1 MSGAIDLS
9 AVKARAEASRGPSG
23 SPIAGTGGAAGT
35 SSPSEFVVD
44 VTEGN
49 LQGLVERSSQVP
61 VVFEFHSERSSAS
74 AQLSQTL
81 TKLARE
87 GGGTWV
93 QASVDVDAQPRVAQA
108 VGVQSV
114 PTVAVFADGQ
124 PVTAFQEAPPEDE
137 LRQWVSSLIDQ
148 LRDRLPGIAEAERA
162 APAAEAGQP
171 ETPEDPRFTAAEDS
185 LAAGDY
191 AGAEK
196 AYDEILAAEPDN
208 EQARL
213 ALAQTKFAGRTA
225 ELEPSVV
232 MRAGD
237 APDDLDLQCQAAD
250 YQIAHQDIDGGFNRL
265 IEAVRRGSG
274 ADREKARDTLLGL
287 FELFPADD
295 ERVAKARRNLAS
307 ALF

>member
-1 MSGAIDLS
+1 MSGAVDLS

-23 SPIAGTGGAAGT
+23 SPIAGTGEAGGPR
-35 SSPSEFVVD
+35 SSSEFVVD

-49 LQGLVERSSQVP
+49 LQGRVERSSQVP
-61 VVFEFHSERSSAS
+61 VVFEFHSERSAAS
-74 AQLSQTL
+74 TDLSQTL
-81 TKLARE
+81 AKLAGE

-93 QASVDVDAQPRVAQA
+93 QARVDVDAQPRVAQA

-124 PVTAFQEAPPEDE
+124 PVTAFQEAPPEGE
-137 LRQWVSSLIDQ
+137 LRQWISSLLDQ

-162 APAAEAGQP
+162 APGGEAGQP
-171 ETPEDPRFTAAEDS
+171 DEPEDPRFIGAEDS

-191 AGAEK
+191 A
-196 AYDEILAAEPDN
+196 AAEQAYEDILTAEPNN

-213 ALAQTKFAGRTA
+213 ALAQTRFAGRTA

-232 MRAGD
+232 MLAGD

-250 YQIAHQDIDGGFNRL
+250 YQIGHQDVEGGFNRL
-265 IEAVRRGSG
+265 VAAVRRGSG
-274 ADREKARDTLLGL
+274 AERDQARDTLLGL
-287 FELFPADD
+287 FELFAADD